1 MITVFCPDCQT
12 HAVEIEWYEASDE
25 IMVSCANCGERLGTI
40 KGNYTDFGE
49 HPKPGMYDPG
59 GADPPMYKKKEN

>member
-12 HAVEIEWYEASDE
+12 HAVEVEWYEASNE

-40 KGNYTDFGE
+40 VGE
-49 HPKPGMYDPG
+49 YKDYIKTTKVKPN
-59 GADPPMYKKKEN
+59 EHNL